1 MIWYKN
7 FEKIYYAIPIQKLF
21 LKEKNSVERKR
32 ERELELFATHT
43 NKYFMN
49 FHRHL
54 SSSIETKNKFLAFFV
69 LFIIIMVIIILM

>member
-32 ERELELFATHT
+32 ERERARAICNAYEQIFYELP
-43 NKYFMN
+43 
-49 FHRHL
+49 
-54 SSSIETKNKFLAFFV
+54 
-69 LFIIIMVIIILM
+69 